1 MKKLRI
7 LILLALV
14 FSAPAAAGE
23 GKLSGLV
30 FYDFTY
36 SEDGDPLN
44 SFEYR
49 RAYFTYRQEVSDGIT
64 FKFQLDAGR
73 AEGETEGGEAVEVSD
88 WLGMYIKNAKVD
100 WQTAIGTLT
109 FGMQGMNLFPVH
121 EQTWGYRY
129 IEKSPMDVLSYAS
142 SADLGIGYA
151 NTFGSLHF
159 TALVTN
165 GTGYKNPEND
175 KYKKISTG
183 LTLGE
188 RKLSKKD
195 GFNTGAVF
203 TYEPGSGG
211 AFTAVGG
218 IFGGF
223 AKNGVR
229 AGGELDLLKTD
240 GTAGRSEMVIAG
252 YAGYELWKDLDIY
265 GRVDMLDPD
274 TETGGDS
281 EYYTIWGLACSAGR
295 GLAIAPNLRYTFYR
309 DDDLDPVL
317 EYKINFEF
325 KF

>member
-1 MKKLRI
+1 MCVI
-7 LILLALV
+7 LVLALAI
-14 FSAPAAAGE
+14 STAAPAGE
-23 GKLSGLV
+23 GKLSSLV

-36 SEDGDPLN
+36 SEDSDLLN

-49 RAYFTYRQEVSDGIT
+49 RAYFTYQKEVSAGIK

-73 AEGETEGGEAVEVSD
+73 ARGESEGGEAVSVSD
-88 WLGMYIKNAKVD
+88 WLTMYIKNAKVD
-100 WQTAIGTLT
+100 WNTSIGTLI
-109 FGMQGMNLFPVH
+109 FGMQGMNLFPVQ
-121 EQTWGYRY
+121 EKTWGYRY
-129 IEKSPMDVLSYAS
+129 IEKSPMDVLKYAS

-151 NTFGSLHF
+151 NSFGKMHV

-165 GTGYKNPEND
+165 GTGYKHPEDD
-175 KYKKISTG
+175 KYKKISAG

-211 AFTAVGG
+211 SFTAVGG

-223 AKNGVR
+223 AKNGIR
-229 AGGELDLLKTD
+229 AGGEFDLLKTD
-240 GTAGRSEMVIAG
+240 ETTGRSEMVIAG
-252 YAGYELWKDLDIY
+252 YANCALREDLDIY

-274 TETGGDS
+274 TGTSSDS
-281 EYYTIWGLACSAGR
+281 EYYTIWGLAYAAGK
-295 GLAIAPNLRYTFYR
+295 GLTIAPNIRYTLFQ
-309 DDDLDPVL
+309 DEDVDSLL